1 MTLDN
6 IFVLFYKSC
15 QPLILW
21 HNVLK
26 DNRSESFLKC
36 STIPANLLMSIP
48 SFEMTLR
55 PSDHEMSWK
64 TISIEIL
71 LGHKSSDLNKTYL
84 LHKLYH
90 GEKEELDAYW
100 LGTSSPLPNG
110 IKKLLVLVPP
120 NKEKTG
126 TVIKNTLYEQKWQ
139 SQIRT
144 WLFGRHRGPTEQY
157 IGAGEKYHQVNHQ
170 QLSTF
175 SLLFFFLINK

>member
-55 PSDHEMSWK
+55 PSDQFEK
-64 TISIEIL
+64 TVRSQ
-71 LGHKSSDLNKTYL
+71 SSDFNKTYL
-84 LHKLYH
+84 LHKLYND
-90 GEKEELDAYW
+90 EKLDAY
-100 LGTSSPLPNG
+100 
-110 IKKLLVLVPP
+110 
-120 NKEKTG
+120 
-126 TVIKNTLYEQKWQ
+126 
-139 SQIRT
+139 
-144 WLFGRHRGPTEQY
+144 
-157 IGAGEKYHQVNHQ
+157 
-170 QLSTF
+170 
-175 SLLFFFLINK
+175 